1 MGAAAC
7 IIYLYIY
14 TYIYLLYWKINLHDR
29 YKLKLNKT
37 VKLMR
42 QQLCL
47 SFKVQASM
55 FSHATTLVTRQETE
69 QHSRNIVA
77 LFPVKGQVPL
87 VHLGASLIFL
97 VTTFFRLVKI
107 LALSSENLWN
117 VALVCSWMAE
127 LVGCLPSVCL
137 QNW

>member
-1 MGAAAC
+1 
-7 IIYLYIY
+7 
-14 TYIYLLYWKINLHDR
+14 
-29 YKLKLNKT
+29 
-37 VKLMR
+37 MR

-127 LVGCLPSVCL
+127 LVGCLPSVCS
-137 QNW
+137 QNWKWTPKVLAVSPTCSFQPGV